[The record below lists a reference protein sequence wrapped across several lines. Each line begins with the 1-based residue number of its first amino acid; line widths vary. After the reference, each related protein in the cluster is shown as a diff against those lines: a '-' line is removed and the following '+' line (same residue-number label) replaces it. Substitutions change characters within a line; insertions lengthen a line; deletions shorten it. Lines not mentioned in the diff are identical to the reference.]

1 MRLYDSFF
9 YVVGRENEDGKQL
22 FTVRLNGEHEIFKA
36 HFPGEPVTPGV
47 CQLQMVA
54 ECAEQL
60 LCRRL
65 YVKEVK
71 NIKYLLLMR
80 PVEGSE
86 YLIEL
91 SGIET
96 TGSEYRIKAV
106 IRCGSDICTKMSL
119 VLSEKKI

>member
-9 YVVGRENEDGKQL
+9 YVVGRENEDDKQL
-22 FTVRLNGEHEIFKA
+22 FTVRLNGEHEIFTA

-106 IRCGSDICTKMSL
+106 IRCGSDICTKMS
-119 VLSEKKI
+119 VLFSENKI

>member
-1 MRLYDSFF
+1 MRLSDSFF
-9 YVVGRENEDGKQL
+9 YVVRREKDGDKQL
-22 FTVRLNGEHEIFKA
+22 FTVRLNGKHEIFEA

-47 CQLQMVA
+47 CQLQMVT

-60 LCRRL
+60 LGKRI

-80 PVEGSE
+80 PVEGCE

-91 SGIET
+91 SGVEAE
-96 TGSEYRIKAV
+96 GSECRIKAV
-106 IRCGSDICTKMSL
+106 IRCGLDVCTKMSI
-119 VLSEKKI
+119 VLSENRI